1 MRINSLTLLNFRNY
15 EHLDI
20 TFDEGTNILYG
31 DNAQGKT
38 NILEAA
44 YVSFLTRSFRISNE
58 KNLITFSKD
67 IARVEG
73 DIEKRGAYNYRVYLT
88 KEGKTVKINGEKIKK
103 ISDYITNIALVLSS
117 I

>member
-1 MRINSLTLLNFRNY
+1 MILEKIEYENYRNLKKGVFYPDKEIN
-15 EHLDI
+15 I
-20 TFDEGTNILYG
+20 IYG

-38 NILEAA
+38 NLIEAI
-44 YVSFLTRSFRISNE
+44 YVLFLTRSFRISNE

-103 ISDYITNIALVLSS
+103 
-117 I
+117 